1 MADPET
7 LTLAFVSAHPG
18 EAARVLE
25 RMTAPEAAAL
35 FGKVPAR
42 AGAPVLTAMLPS
54 VAARVIGL
62 LEAKIALSM
71 LTAAGSQAAVAVLR
85 QVPEPKRSQLI
96 EGLPTAAAIASRLL
110 LGYPD
115 DSVGAWADPDIVVLP
130 PEVSVGEALARVRSG
145 DEELVEQ
152 VFAVD
157 REQRLV
163 GLVDLHE
170 LLRVPEATAVASVMR
185 KPSAVLTAIATLTG
199 ASGQRGWQQSAA
211 LPVVD
216 RSGRLIGVLRRST
229 LARALARNRQQ
240 APADEDAS
248 LAGVLARGYWDAIS
262 GLAEATVSLLPPG
275 KPLYPGDQ

>member
-42 AGAPVLTAMLPS
+42 AGVPVLTAMLPS

-145 DEELVEQ
+145 DE
-152 VFAVD
+152 
-157 REQRLV
+157 
-163 GLVDLHE
+163 
-170 LLRVPEATAVASVMR
+170 
-185 KPSAVLTAIATLTG
+185 
-199 ASGQRGWQQSAA
+199 
-211 LPVVD
+211 
-216 RSGRLIGVLRRST
+216 
-229 LARALARNRQQ
+229 
-240 APADEDAS
+240 
-248 LAGVLARGYWDAIS
+248 
-262 GLAEATVSLLPPG
+262 
-275 KPLYPGDQ
+275 

>member
-1 MADPET
+1 
-7 LTLAFVSAHPG
+7 
-18 EAARVLE
+18 
-25 RMTAPEAAAL
+25 
-35 FGKVPAR
+35 
-42 AGAPVLTAMLPS
+42 MLPS